1 MLQTIRI
8 ADGYVSFGSD
18 IIPNETSS
26 SNNDDIYM
34 QSLNLNNIII
44 PDNTNALMIN
54 NVFFN
59 SLVLGNNSKLLIFD

>member
-8 ADGYVSFGSD
+8 AGGYVSFGSD

-34 QSLNLNNIII
+34 QSQNLNNIII
-44 PDNTNALMIN
+44 PDATMSNKRFNKYALRITRFQ
-54 NVFFN
+54 V
-59 SLVLGNNSKLLIFD
+59 KRLL